1 MNYFPLFQ
9 IQKFKKNFLKSSLV
23 IGGAMLL
30 AGNANAQIN
39 LIYTSDSH
47 YGIARSVFQGATT
60 VNAQKVNQEMI
71 AKLNGMSLVTFP
83 SDNGVKSAQVVG
95 PIDYVINTGDIA
107 NRQETGDP
115 LKTPPV
121 ANIQSAAASWA
132 QFKIDYIDGITLKNR
147 SNQKTNFLLLPGNH
161 DVSNTIGYYKAM
173 TPAYDST
180 SYLNIYNSMMPTP
193 VVSKNFDYKVNK
205 VNYSKN
211 IGGVHFMFVTLWP
224 DSANRKWMDLDLVNV
239 SSKTPVVIF
248 THDQPDIETKHL
260 FNPNVPSTIN
270 SSNKFENMVEEK
282 CKDGLLTT
290 APSTLEQRGFALW
303 VKAHPNVKA
312 YFHGNTNYNQFYV
325 YTGPDKNIALRT
337 FRVDSPLKGEST
349 NPAYSGA
356 DEKKLSYQVISL
368 DSVSRN
374 MTVREC
380 LWNPTATNGAPVQWG
395 ASITLA
401 LNKGDSLL
409 NVAKTLTESNYS
421 IPSWT
426 LLKRYA
432 NLATKLRTD
441 SSATAFS
448 LRDSSITVALQNALN
463 GLKAKEIPYS
473 VNMTFNGS
481 PSTQMGFAWYTN
493 KGIDKGKVQIVLGKT
508 SDNAAFAMPLTT
520 FNADTTNITTNY
532 CVKTNGLLALAG
544 IADNSVR
551 SYSSHKALAAGLTPN
566 TTYSYR
572 VGIDGG
578 WSEIGSFST
587 AKSTKEPF
595 SFMYFTDSQANTDEM
610 FAVSAKTTHA
620 AKALFPNSNFAL
632 SCGDLVE
639 TAGSP
644 NAEWEYEQ
652 FFQTQQD
659 IWNTTPL
666 VAVIG
671 NHDNTSNKNFSKHF
685 NTSSPNFDKTMSTVT
700 GSIYSF
706 VYGDAL
712 FMAVQHE
719 DYAKTGMMDS
729 IKTWMQKQV
738 AANPTVKWRIAFF
751 HKTMYTG
758 SASHQSDPDGKAIR
772 EFFTPVFDDLKIDL
786 ALEGHDHVYEVI
798 GPLKAKALVPNT
810 VSNQTTSTPIYNVAV
825 TNNNANVT
833 GKNGGTFDVKT
844 GTMYF
849 LNNSAGEKKY
859 RPRIQSEMDSAKV
872 VTATGITGYF
882 NFFSGKFGQTG
893 EPTFSNVKVST
904 DSICIATYTVNKTTN
919 VATLYDSIKLIKA
932 TPNAVNSVY
941 SDDAS
946 VIVSPIPAR
955 IEIAVSGLESVDK
968 MELFDLGGKKV
979 VSVVNDKKMSV
990 ASLQNG
996 VYLLK
1001 INSNEK
1007 QLIRKVTIN
1016 K

>member
-1 MNYFPLFQ
+1 MNYFPLSKLL
-9 IQKFKKNFLKSSLV
+9 KFYKNFLKSSLV
-23 IGGAMLL
+23 IGGAILL
-30 AGNANAQIN
+30 AGNAGAQIN

-47 YGIARSVFQGATT
+47 YGITRSVFQGATT
-60 VNAQKVNQEMI
+60 VNAQKVNQELV
-71 AKLNGMSLVTFP
+71 AKMNGMSLVTFP
-83 SDNGVKSAQVVG
+83 SDNGVKSAQAVG

-107 NRQETGDP
+107 NRQETG
-115 LKTPPV
+115 TASPPV
-121 ANIQSAAASWA
+121 PIQNAATSWA
-132 QFKIDYIDGITLKNR
+132 QFKTDYIDGITLKNR

-173 TPAYDST
+173 TPAFDST
-180 SYLNIYNSMMPTP
+180 AYFNIYNLMMSAP
-193 VVSKNFDYKVNK
+193 VVSKSFDYKVNK

-211 IGGVHFMFVTLWP
+211 IGGVHFMFITMWP
-224 DSANRKWMDLDLVNV
+224 DSANRKWMDVDLASV
-239 SSKTPVVIF
+239 SPKMPVVIF

-270 SSNKFENMVEEK
+270 GTNKFENMVEEK
-282 CKDGLLTT
+282 CKDGLAST

-312 YFHGNTNYNQFYV
+312 YFHGNTNYNQYYV
-325 YTGPDKNIALRT
+325 YTGPDNNIALKT

-349 NPAYSGA
+349 NAAYSGS

-380 LWNPTATNGAPVQWG
+380 LWNPTAVNGAAVQWG
-395 ASITLA
+395 SSITFA

-409 NVAKTLTESNYS
+409 NAAKQLTETNYS

-426 LLKRYA
+426 LLKRWV

-448 LRDSSITVALQNALN
+448 LRDSSYSVALQNALN

-481 PSTQMGFAWYTN
+481 PTTQMGFAWYTN
-493 KGIDKGKVQIVLGKT
+493 KGIDKGMVQIVAGKT
-508 SDNAAFAMPLTT
+508 TDNAAFATPLVT
-520 FNADTTNITTNY
+520 FNADSTNITTNY
-532 CVKTNGLLALAG
+532 CVSSNNLSALAG
-544 IADNSVR
+544 IANNSVR
-551 SYSSHKALAAGLTPN
+551 SYSTHKALATGLTAN

-572 VGIDGG
+572 VGFSGG
-578 WSEIGSFST
+578 WSEIGSFTT
-587 AKSTKEPF
+587 AKTTKEPF
-595 SFMYFTDSQANTDEM
+595 SFMYFTDSQANTDDM
-610 FAVSAKTTHA
+610 FTVSAKTTHA

-639 TAGSP
+639 TSGAT

-659 IWNTTPL
+659 IWNTTPF

-671 NHDNTSNKNFSKHF
+671 NHDNTTNKNFSKHF
-685 NTSSPNFDKTMSTVT
+685 NTSTPNFDKTMSTVP

-712 FMAVQHE
+712 FMAIQHE
-719 DYAKTGMMDS
+719 DYSKTGMMDS
-729 IKTWMQKQV
+729 IKTWMQNQV

-758 SASHQSDPDGKAIR
+758 SYSHQSDGDGKAIR

-786 ALEGHDHVYEVI
+786 ALEGHDHCYEVM
-798 GPLKAKALVPNT
+798 GPLKAKALVPNA
-810 VSNQTTSTPIYNVAV
+810 VSNQTTSTPVFDV
-825 TNNNANVT
+825 TTTNNNANVN

-844 GTMYF
+844 GTLYF

-859 RPRIQSEMDSAKV
+859 RPRIQSEMDASAV
-872 VTATGITGYF
+872 VTATGITGYY
-882 NFFSGKFGQTG
+882 NFFTGKFGQTG
-893 EPTFSNVKVST
+893 EPTFSNVKVSS

-919 VATLYDSIKLIKA
+919 VATLFDNIRLVKTS
-932 TPNAVNSVY
+932 PNAVNSTY
-941 SDDAS
+941 LDNSN
-946 VIVSPIPAR
+946 VIVFPVPTQN
-955 IEIAVSGLESVDK
+955 ELTVSGLESIDK
-968 MELFDLGGKKV
+968 MELFDLGGKKI
-979 VSVVNDKKMSV
+979 VSVVNDSKMSV

-1001 INSNEK
+1001 IHSNDK
-1007 QLIRKVTIN
+1007 QIVRKVTIN